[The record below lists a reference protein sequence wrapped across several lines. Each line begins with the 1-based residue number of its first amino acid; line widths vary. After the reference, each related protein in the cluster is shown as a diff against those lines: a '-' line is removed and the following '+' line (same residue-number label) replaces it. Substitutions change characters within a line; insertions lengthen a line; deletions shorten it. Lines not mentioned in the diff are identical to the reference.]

1 MRVGLGFDL
10 HRLGAERPLRLGG
23 VEIAGS
29 PGLIGHSDADCVLH
43 AITDALLGAAGTGL
57 DIGALFPD
65 DDPQFLN
72 ADSAD
77 LLKVAMEHA
86 GVPSGGRVV
95 NVDCMV
101 LAERPKLAP
110 HRDAMRARIAEL
122 LGIDPSAGGVK
133 ATTMEGLGPIGEGRA
148 IACHAVLMFEAG
160 SEGSE

>member
-10 HRLGAERPLRLGG
+10 HRSGAARPLVLGG
-23 VEIAGS
+23 VEIPGA

-77 LLKVAMEHA
+77 LLKKAMEHVA
-86 GVPSGGRVV
+86 GRVV

-101 LAERPKLAP
+101 LAERPRLAP
-110 HRDAMRARIAEL
+110 YRDAMRARIAEL
-122 LGIDPSAGGVK
+122 LGIDATAVGVK

-148 IACHAVLMFEAG
+148 IACHAVLMFEP
-160 SEGSE
+160 SSQES

>member
-10 HRLGAERPLRLGG
+10 HRLGADRPLLLGG
-23 VEIAGS
+23 VEIPGS

-65 DDPQFLN
+65 DDPAYLN
-72 ADSAD
+72 ADSAE
-77 LLKVAMEHA
+77 LLKQAMRR
-86 GVPSGGRVV
+86 VGGQVE

-110 HRDAMRARIAEL
+110 HREAMRQRIADL
-122 LGIDPSAGGVK
+122 LGIEVDRVGVK
-133 ATTMEGLGPIGEGRA
+133 ATTMEGLGPIGEGKA
-148 IACHAVLMFEAG
+148 IACQAVILIREDA
-160 SEGSE
+160 

>member
-23 VEIAGS
+23 VEIADS

-65 DDPQFLN
+65 DDPEFLN
-72 ADSAD
+72 ADSAE
-77 LLKVAMEHA
+77 LLNKAMDY
-86 GVPSGGRVV
+86 VRGRVI

-110 HRDAMRARIAEL
+110 HREAMRVRIGEI
-122 LGIDPSAGGVK
+122 LGIDANRVGVK
-133 ATTMEGLGPIGEGRA
+133 ATTMEGLGPIGEGQA
-148 IACHAVLMFEAG
+148 IACHAVVLIE
-160 SEGSE
+160 ED

>member
-10 HRLGAERPLRLGG
+10 HRLGADRPLLLGG
-23 VEIAGS
+23 VEIPGR

-65 DDPQFLN
+65 DDPAYLN
-72 ADSAD
+72 ADSAE
-77 LLKVAMEHA
+77 LLKQAMRR
-86 GVPSGGRVV
+86 VGGQVE

-110 HRDAMRARIAEL
+110 HREAMRQRIADL
-122 LGIDPSAGGVK
+122 LGIEVDRVGVK
-133 ATTMEGLGPIGEGRA
+133 ATTMEGLGPIGEGKA
-148 IACHAVLMFEAG
+148 IACQAVILIREDA
-160 SEGSE
+160 

>member
-10 HRLGAERPLRLGG
+10 HRLGADRPLLLGG
-23 VEIAGS
+23 VEIPGS

-65 DDPQFLN
+65 DDPAYLN
-72 ADSAD
+72 ADSAE
-77 LLKVAMEHA
+77 LLKQTMRRV
-86 GVPSGGRVV
+86 GGQVE

-110 HRDAMRARIAEL
+110 HREAMRQRIADL
-122 LGIDPSAGGVK
+122 LGIEVDRVGVK
-133 ATTMEGLGPIGEGRA
+133 ATTMEGLGPIGEGKA
-148 IACHAVLMFEAG
+148 IACQAVILFREDA
-160 SEGSE
+160 